1 MDTATNAWPHAETDP
16 QRQALLVAAD
26 RLLAGTPRHS
36 TGALSVV
43 QLAIEAQVK
52 YWIVAQ
58 KHTDLR
64 DHFQQ
69 LTAHPGKI
77 PIAFRDTLDAHD
89 TLVEK
94 HAELRHHCA
103 NLEQLVTLYAT
114 ALNELALE
122 NKVLREQAAE
132 QGGTVTSLRL
142 STRRQPHQ
150 QP

>member
-36 TGALSVV
+36 TGNLSVV

-69 LTAHPGKI
+69 LIAHAGKI
-77 PIAFRDTLDAHD
+77 PIAFRDTLDAYD

-132 QGGTVTSLRL
+132 QGGTVTSL
-142 STRRQPHQ
+142 STRQQSHQ